1 MGWLFVHRDSSQSIA
16 DFFKTELKSPGRYEV
31 LDCVVVKN
39 EVAYLAVRHTN
50 KVGVSVVGAV
60 VCLLEHA
67 TREYNNFGYK
77 DIDETMGP
85 AESECPERILKQLTP
100 LESAAYQSMCSSV
113 DYAKDWRDRCRSNL
127 PRCIRLKAG
136 DRLRSLIP
144 VHFGNGQVLTEFVV
158 KDARR
163 CVMTGADG
171 RLYKLPRELINAHCE
186 VVG

>member
-67 TREYNNFGYK
+67 TRDYYNFGYK

-127 PRCIRLKAG
+127 PRCIRNY
-136 DRLRSLIP
+136 SVNP
-144 VHFGNGQVLTEFVV
+144 
-158 KDARR
+158 
-163 CVMTGADG
+163 
-171 RLYKLPRELINAHCE
+171 
-186 VVG
+186 